1 MESENMRDA
10 DTHGRTAGVASSQ
23 GPAAFD
29 EKAPRDRE
37 ERRRDAKAE
46 RGERVTENP
55 EEERR
60 SFERRASE
68 RPPPEG
74 GTGVTDLIKHHRLA
88 ASLVAILV
96 IAVGMGAII
105 WWLSARHYE
114 TTDDAFIDGHPV
126 AVSAQVAGALVAVP
140 VTDNELVQPGAVL
153 ARIDDRDYR
162 AAVDQAKA
170 QIEEAQAA
178 IANTDAQLEQQQAR
192 IEETAKQASQAQAAL
207 TFSKEENARYQDLVA
222 KGAGTVQ
229 QAQQAASD
237 LRQKQ
242 SAYAA
247 AQAAQLEAEK
257 QINVLHA
264 QRRTGEGQLKQAQAQ
279 LEQANTNLSR
289 ATLTASVAGHVTK
302 LTAATGAYAVPGQ
315 TLMMLV
321 PLDLWVTANFKET
334 QLASM
339 RPGQKTKIE
348 VDAYGRSFAGHV
360 DSIQAGSGTAFSLL
374 PAENA
379 TGNYVKVVQRVPV
392 KIVFDTP
399 PEVELGPGMSVVPS
413 VKVR

>member
-1 MESENMRDA
+1 MESENARDVNA
-10 DTHGRTAGVASSQ
+10 RGRSAEEASSQ
-23 GPAAFD
+23 GAAALD
-29 EKAPRDRE
+29 EKPPRGRDGKGRDGDR
-37 ERRRDAKAE
+37 A
-46 RGERVTENP
+46 RGERPIESRERNRPSSAQRGSDKP
-55 EEERR
+55 E
-60 SFERRASE
+60 
-68 RPPPEG
+68 PESG
-74 GTGVTDLIKHHRLA
+74 SGLKDLIRRHRLGA
-88 ASLVAILV
+88 GLVALLALA
-96 IAVGMGAII
+96 AVVGAVI
-105 WWLSARHYE
+105 WWLGARHYE
-114 TTDDAFIDGHPV
+114 ATDDAFIDGRPV
-126 AVSAQVAGALVAVP
+126 AVSAQVAGALIAVP

-153 ARIDDRDYR
+153 ARLDDRDYR
-162 AAVDQAKA
+162 AAVGQAEA
-170 QIEEAQAA
+170 QVDEAQAA
-178 IANTDAQLEQQQAR
+178 IGNTDAQLEQQQAR
-192 IEETAKQASQAQAAL
+192 IEETAKQATQAEAAL
-207 TFSKEENARYQDLVA
+207 TFSEQENARSQDLVA

-237 LRQKQ
+237 LRQKE

-247 AQAAQLEAEK
+247 AEAAHSEAEK
-257 QINVLHA
+257 QINVLRA

-279 LEQANTNLSR
+279 LEQANANLSR
-289 ATLTASVAGHVTK
+289 ATLTASVAGRVTK
-302 LTAATGAYAVPGQ
+302 LTAAAGAYAVPGQ

-339 RPGQKTKIE
+339 RPGQRTKIE
-348 VDAYGRSFAGHV
+348 IDAFGRSFSGHV

-392 KIVFDTP
+392 KIVFDRQ